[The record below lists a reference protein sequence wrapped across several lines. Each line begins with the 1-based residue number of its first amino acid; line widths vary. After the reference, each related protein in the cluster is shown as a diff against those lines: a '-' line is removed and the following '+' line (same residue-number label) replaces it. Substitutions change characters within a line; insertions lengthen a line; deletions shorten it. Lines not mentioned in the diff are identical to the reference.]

1 MCKVFIIIVLRSV
14 YRPFWTIFRLLSVN
28 MSSPSQKHGSCGH
41 IMASFDSHCFC
52 ARCRE
57 KGKGSDPCISH
68 LDCNACNSLTEEQ
81 RIQLSTPSYRIKK
94 EKRELKKVSDTPKQD
109 SSSSLIDPSV
119 VTVVGAVDDQGIV
132 KSPGSCSEKK
142 SNKVRINQN
151 LTLLRFPNLTSHPSR
166 LNLPNRLRTPDLISW
181 TRNGPNVL
189 TDLRPCYYLNPWNNQ
204 HRLLQL

>member
-1 MCKVFIIIVLRSV
+1 MLRGV
-14 YRPFWTIFRLLSVN
+14 YRPFWTIFRLLSVT

-68 LDCNACNSLTEEQ
+68 LDCNACNSLTEEH
-81 RIQLSTPSYRIKK
+81 RIQLSTPSYMIKK
-94 EKRELKKVSDTPKQD
+94 EKRDSKKVSDTPKQD

-132 KSPGSCSEKK
+132 KSPGSSSDKQKK
-142 SNKVRINQN
+142 KQSTDKPKALR
-151 LTLLRFPNLTSHPSR
+151 LLKLTSPPS
-166 LNLPNRLRTPDLISW
+166 
-181 TRNGPNVL
+181 
-189 TDLRPCYYLNPWNNQ
+189 C
-204 HRLLQL
+204 